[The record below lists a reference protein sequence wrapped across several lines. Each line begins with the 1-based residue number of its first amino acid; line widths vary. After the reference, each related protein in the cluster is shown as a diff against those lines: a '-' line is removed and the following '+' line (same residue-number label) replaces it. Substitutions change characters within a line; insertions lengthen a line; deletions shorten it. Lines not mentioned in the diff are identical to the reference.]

1 MENSSPFDGYFEIAK
16 HVSTKILE
24 SAEEQPSFTIWFF
37 RRETENFTQREFVEN
52 LEANNFGWD
61 NVTKEL
67 FYKSKENETYSV
79 TFNAYET
86 NR

>member
-1 MENSSPFDGYFEIAK
+1 MESPSPFEGYFEIAK

-24 SAEEQPSFTIWFF
+24 SAEETPSFTIWFF
-37 RRETENFTQREFVEN
+37 RRETENFTQEEFLNN

-79 TFNAYET
+79 TFNVYET

>member
-1 MENSSPFDGYFEIAK
+1 MENPSPFEGYFEIAK

-24 SAEEQPSFTIWFF
+24 SAEEKPSFTIWFF
-37 RRETENFTQREFVEN
+37 RRETENFTQEEFLNN
-52 LEANNFGWD
+52 LESNNFGWD
-61 NVTKEL
+61 NVTREL

-79 TFNAYET
+79 TFNVYET